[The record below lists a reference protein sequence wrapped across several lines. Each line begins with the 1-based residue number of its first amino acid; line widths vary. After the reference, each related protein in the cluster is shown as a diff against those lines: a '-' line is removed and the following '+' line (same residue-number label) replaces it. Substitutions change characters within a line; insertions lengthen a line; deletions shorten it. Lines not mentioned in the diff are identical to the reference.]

1 MMIKKVLLFL
11 LLMSC
16 TFTLKAQN
24 RLERDSILK
33 AKYLNQYGVD
43 DSSRALIKYYID
55 AHSEYQKSNTN
66 LAIASPIM
74 LGGAGLMLK
83 NHNKSTLNQIV
94 FWYLA
99 ASGII
104 YTAGFIASSIKAS
117 KFNEQHL
124 KIALEKYQHH
134 QFDFSPL
141 FSKKENFRKYLE
153 NEQ

>member
-1 MMIKKVLLFL
+1 MMKKILLFL
-11 LLMSC
+11 LLSSL
-16 TFTLKAQN
+16 TFALKAQN
-24 RLERDSILK
+24 RLEKDSILK

-66 LAIASPIM
+66 LAIGSPIM
-74 LGGAGLMLK
+74 LAGAALMLK
-83 NHNKSTLNQIV
+83 SHSNSTLNQIV

-104 YTAGFIASSIKAS
+104 YSVGFMASAIKVS
-117 KFNEQHL
+117 KFNEKHL
-124 KIALEKYQHH
+124 KLALEKYQHH

-141 FSKKENFRKYLE
+141 FSKKENFKKYLE